1 MNYGELK
8 SAIADETHT
17 TANAGVVAKI
27 PRFIRRTEDLLARRL
42 RVTQFEGS
50 TTLDDTDRVS
60 TETGLYT
67 APLGLLEVRR
77 LCNED
82 GLPLT
87 QRSVGAI
94 RLRLASASPM
104 EFAVVGAMLE
114 VRGVPGA
121 DTELELDYFG
131 TLARLAD
138 DADENALLSAHE
150 ALYMHGGMHY
160 LYRHTQDRE
169 LAADEL
175 ELLNDAIDQLNEAE
189 GRKLGGAAAAEGYN
203 FGAGGGY

>member
-8 SAIADETHT
+8 SAIADETHYA
-17 TANAGVVAKI
+17 ANAAVVAKI
-27 PRFIRRTEDLLARRL
+27 PRFIRRAEDFLARRL

-94 RLRLASASPM
+94 RLRLSSVAPM
-104 EFAVVGAMLE
+104 EFAVVGSKLE
-114 VRGVPGA
+114 VRGIPGA
-121 DTELELDYFG
+121 GAELELDYFG
-131 TLARLAD
+131 TLARLAA
-138 DADENALLSAHE
+138 DADENVLLTAHE
-150 ALYMHGGMHY
+150 ALYVHGGKYY
-160 LYRHTQDRE
+160 LYQHTQDRE
-169 LAADEL
+169 LANDEL

-189 GRKLGGAAAAEGYN
+189 GRKLGGASVAEGYN
-203 FGAGGGY
+203 FGGGGGY